1 MGMFDHFICDTSCPV
16 CGNYISHD
24 YQTKDLECML
34 DTYHPGD
41 MVDSRRIKSI
51 NVYTTC
57 VHEVCITGI
66 DSDCIRTEVNGVRI
80 EYDIPVI
87 DGIISRDQN
96 TWVRR
101 FKPDSYN
108 NMMFIPRGMT
118 KEDIVLRVIVANK
131 RAGNDILITEIEQKH
146 IEAKSL

>member
-1 MGMFDHFICDTSCPV
+1 MFDHFICDTSCPV

-66 DSDCIRTEVNGVRI
+66 DSDCIRTEVNGVWI

-87 DGIISRDQN
+87 DGVIAQDQN

-101 FKPDSYN
+101 TEPNTHHSLVC
-108 NMMFIPRGMT
+108 IPRDMT
-118 KEDIVLRVIVANK
+118 NEDFLMRVILANN
-131 RAGNDILITEIEQKH
+131 RAEHDILITEIEH
-146 IEAKSL
+146 NLREAKSP